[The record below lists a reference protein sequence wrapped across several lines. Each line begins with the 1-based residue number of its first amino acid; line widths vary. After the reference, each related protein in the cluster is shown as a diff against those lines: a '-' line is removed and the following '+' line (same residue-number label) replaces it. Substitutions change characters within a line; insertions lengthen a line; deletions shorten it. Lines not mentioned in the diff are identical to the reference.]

1 MRKVGWFG
9 VAMGLA
15 VGVAGA
21 WGACKS
27 PVAAGGV
34 LLTGWWGSPQGRLTA
49 NEVSTQFIGPCG
61 AGSTNEPIMLDKHG
75 SFDMVGRYSA
85 NGSVATDARFK
96 GAVSDK
102 KLTLRV
108 KLADSTEAVAPITL
122 NLAQQPALAS
132 CH

>member
-15 VGVAGA
+15 TGVAGV
-21 WGACKS
+21 WSACKS

-34 LLTGWWGSPQGRLTA
+34 MLTGRWGSPQGRLTA
-49 NEVSTQFIGPCG
+49 NEVSTQFTGACG
-61 AGSTNEPIMLDKHG
+61 SGNTSEPIMLDKHG
-75 SFDMVGRYSA
+75 RLDMVGRYSVT
-85 NGSVATDARFK
+85 GSVSSDARFK
-96 GAVSDK
+96 GVVSDK

-108 KLADSTEAVAPITL
+108 KLADSSDAVAPITL
-122 NLAQQPALAS
+122 DLGQQPALAT

>member
-34 LLTGWWGSPQGRLTA
+34 MLTGSWGSPQGRLTGT
-49 NEVSTQFIGPCG
+49 EVSTQFTGPCG
-61 AGSTNEPIMLDKHG
+61 SGNTNEPIMLDKH
-75 SFDMVGRYSA
+75 SRFDMLGRYGP
-85 NGSVATDARFK
+85 NGSVFSDARFR
-96 GAVSDK
+96 GSVSDRK
-102 KLTLRV
+102 ITLRV
-108 KLADSTEAVAPITL
+108 KLADSTDAVAPITL
-122 NLAQQPALAS
+122 DLGQQPALAT